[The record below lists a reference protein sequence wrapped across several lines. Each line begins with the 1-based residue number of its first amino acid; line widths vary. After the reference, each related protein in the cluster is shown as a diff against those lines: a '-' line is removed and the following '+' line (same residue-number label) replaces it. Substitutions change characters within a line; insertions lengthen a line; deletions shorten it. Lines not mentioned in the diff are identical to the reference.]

1 MSKLEREIKVLNID
15 VESLRNKLKKLGA
28 ALKNDGIQK
37 IYVYDLPS
45 IYARFSDC
53 MMQLEKCIKPYDIK
67 ICKNKLKTIFTEI
80 DNLMTSKQRDDL
92 VEATG
97 YKHLSEIL
105 SITDDSKLKDI
116 LCTPVITTMM
126 KSYDINPNK
135 WIRVRE
141 TDGKTTITVK
151 HILNV
156 KLQAEYGTNM
166 QPVLE
171 TEMEVPS
178 IESANAILEQL
189 GFAYRNYQEKKRTSY
204 TLDGTEIDI
213 DIWPL
218 IPPYLEIEGKSDEQ
232 IHQVVKKL
240 GLMDKETISCNT
252 AEVYQ
257 KYGIDIYEYRELK
270 F

>member
-1 MSKLEREIKVLNID
+1 MLLN
-15 VESLRNKLKKLGA
+15 
-28 ALKNDGIQK
+28 
-37 IYVYDLPS
+37 
-45 IYARFSDC
+45 
-53 MMQLEKCIKPYDIK
+53 
-67 ICKNKLKTIFTEI
+67 
-80 DNLMTSKQRDDL
+80 
-92 VEATG
+92 
-97 YKHLSEIL
+97 
-105 SITDDSKLKDI
+105 TDDVKLKDI
-116 LCTPVITTMM
+116 LCTSEVRKMIKTF
-126 KSYDINPNK
+126 DINPNK

-151 HILNV
+151 HILNE

-178 IESANAILEQL
+178 IKSANAILEQL

-252 AEVYQ
+252 D
-257 KYGIDIYEYRELK
+257 KK
-270 F
+270 